1 MLVTNLFCKRLSVF
15 CRTTRKVK
23 KKIVRNATV
32 LNNGSIIRI
41 RREKSTDDSDEED
54 CYTETSSEEE
64 NDEEQ
69 NKDVEPDTIHEE
81 PPVVE
86 KTPEPEGI

>member
-1 MLVTNLFCKRLSVF
+1 
-15 CRTTRKVK
+15 
-23 KKIVRNATV
+23 VRNATV

-41 RREKSTDDSDEED
+41 RREKSTDDSDDED

-69 NKDVEPDTIHEE
+69 NKDVEPDAIQEE
-81 PPVVE
+81 PVVE